1 MFRVLDDRP
10 GSRAAVSIA
19 RPGPL
24 LVCAHVRATAD
35 AADLTGLR
43 VLLTADLLFRAAEIG
58 GLQVLVT
65 RAFTGEIAGEADVER
80 AAAALGVHP
89 PVLPAADLA
98 GAWPG
103 GMAVV
108 HVADDSA
115 PGEDDH
121 GGILIRAAAARL
133 AEDARPGGPAEDAR
147 PGGPA
152 AGALGGQ
159 DPLAVRLALM
169 SVPRHQPAELT
180 AGVLTGATQTLGE
193 WRRRVARWAE
203 SPSGAMPQSTTATL
217 REAVGNLDTIAVVAL
232 LNSLAADE
240 TVLPG
245 PRFETFVFADRLLGL
260 NLPQNIGR

>member
-10 GSRAAVSIA
+10 GSFAAVSIA

-24 LVCAHVRATAD
+24 LVCARVRATAD

-43 VLLTADLLFRAAEIG
+43 VLLTADVLLRAAEVG

-65 RAFTGEIAGEADVER
+65 REFTGESAGKADVER

-98 GAWPG
+98 GEWPG

-115 PGEDDH
+115 PGEDDR
-121 GGILIRAAAARL
+121 GGILLRAAAARL
-133 AEDARPGGPAEDAR
+133 ALDASPGD
-147 PGGPA
+147 
-152 AGALGGQ
+152 AGAGAIGGQ

-169 SVPRHQPAELT
+169 SLPRHQPAELT
-180 AGVLTGATQTLGE
+180 AGMLADATQTLGE
-193 WRRRVARWAE
+193 WRHRVARWAE
-203 SPSGAMPQSTTATL
+203 SPSGAIPRPAAAMI
-217 REAVGNLDTIAVVAL
+217 REAFGNLDTIAVVAL
-232 LNSLAADE
+232 LSGLAADE
-240 TVLPG
+240 TVPPG
-245 PRFETFVFADRLLGL
+245 PRFETFVYADRVLGL
-260 NLPQNIGR
+260 NLPGDIGR

>member
-24 LVCAHVRATAD
+24 LVWAHVRATAD

-43 VLLTADLLFRAAEIG
+43 VLLTADLLFRAAEVG

-65 RAFTGEIAGEADVER
+65 RAFTGESAGKAYVER

-89 PVLPAADLA
+89 PAADLA
-98 GAWPG
+98 VARPAGT
-103 GMAVV
+103 AVV

-115 PGEDDH
+115 TGEDDR

-133 AEDARPGGPAEDAR
+133 ARDARPVDA
-147 PGGPA
+147 A
-152 AGALGGQ
+152 AGTLGGQ
-159 DPLAVRLALM
+159 DPLAIRLALM
-169 SVPRHQPAELT
+169 SRPRHQPAELT
-180 AGVLTGATQTLGE
+180 AGILTEATRTLGE

-203 SPSGAMPQSTTATL
+203 SPSGAIPKPTAATI
-217 REAVGNLDTIAVVAL
+217 REAFGSLDTVAVVAL
-232 LNSLAADE
+232 LNGLAADE
-240 TVLPG
+240 SLPPG
-245 PRFETFVFADRLLGL
+245 PRFETFIYADRLLGL
-260 NLPQNIGR
+260 NLPRDIGR